1 MKNFLFG
8 MLIGGCVA
16 LMYAPATG
24 RRTRSLIR
32 DKANKLGNDIEDFTE
47 GKKRHLMNKM
57 EGYKAKMRNMSET
70 VRTAMAPSI
79 NEEPSMNGPS
89 I

>member
-1 MKNFLFG
+1 MKKFLFG
-8 MLIGGCVA
+8 MLVGAGVA
-16 LMYAPATG
+16 LMYAPASG
-24 RRTRSLIR
+24 NATRAMMR
-32 DKANKLGNDIEDFTE
+32 DKATKLGNDIEDFTQ

-70 VRTAMAPSI
+70 MRTAMAPSVS
-79 NEEPSMNGPS
+79 EERSMSGPS